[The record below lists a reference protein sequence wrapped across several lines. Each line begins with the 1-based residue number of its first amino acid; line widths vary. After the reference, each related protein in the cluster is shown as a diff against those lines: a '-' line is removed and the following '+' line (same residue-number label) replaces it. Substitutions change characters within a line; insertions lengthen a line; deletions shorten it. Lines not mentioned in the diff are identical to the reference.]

1 VDINTIANAAIQ
13 VKTSQTQQ
21 AMETALIKQAAEQQ
35 NMLAGLLAQN
45 VRMSP
50 QPSSI
55 TGFGFSTYA

>member
-1 VDINTIANAAIQ
+1 MDINTITNAAVQ
-13 VKTSQTQQ
+13 LKASQTQQ
-21 AMETALIKQAAEQQ
+21 AMETTLIKQASEQQ
-35 NMLAGLLAQN
+35 NMLTGLLAQN

>member
-1 VDINTIANAAIQ
+1 MDINTIASAA
-13 VKTSQTQQ
+13 VLMKSSQTQQ
-21 AMETALIKQAAEQQ
+21 AMETTLIKQAAEQQ
-35 NMLAGLLAQN
+35 NMFAGLLAQN